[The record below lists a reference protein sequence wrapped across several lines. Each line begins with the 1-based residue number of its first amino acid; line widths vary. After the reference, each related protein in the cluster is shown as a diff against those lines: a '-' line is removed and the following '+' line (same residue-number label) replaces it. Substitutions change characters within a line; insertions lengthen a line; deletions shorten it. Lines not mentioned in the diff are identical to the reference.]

1 MNEPIHT
8 KATTLGGTLTI
19 LFANINGGDVVKT
32 IVLAAIGATVSFI
45 MSKVLKRVIVW
56 WKTRKG

>member
-1 MNEPIHT
+1 MNEPVHT
-8 KATTLGGTLTI
+8 KATTIGGTLTI

-32 IVLAAIGATVSFI
+32 MVLAAIGAMVSFI
-45 MSKVLKRVIVW
+45 MSKVLRSVVVW